1 MPIWMLDFQIWFKS
15 IVGLL
20 AIPIP
25 AKTGLR
31 ASNIGVNDG
40 IDHYFKYFIFKF
52 ICKSHHWFI
61 PKGSYKC
68 LCKNPLANFGYNCET
83 GGWYLYGAFLNF
95 LNVTVFL
102 KIAWFTDINQNAL
115 TFRNAASFV
124 EANATSFPQAW
135 NLGLGGF
142 FKEDILINIRTFDST
157 SIIFYVFF
165 KCLF

>member
-1 MPIWMLDFQIWFKS
+1 MNCRSICMHTWMLDFQIWFKS

-52 ICKSHHWFI
+52 ICKVHHWFI

-83 GGWYLYGAFLNF
+83 GRHIFNFLSGAFLNF
-95 LNVTVFL
+95 LNGTAFFNNCTICRY
-102 KIAWFTDINQNAL
+102 KPECPHIQK
-115 TFRNAASFV
+115 RSFFCR
-124 EANATSFPQAW
+124 S
-135 NLGLGGF
+135 
-142 FKEDILINIRTFDST
+142 
-157 SIIFYVFF
+157 
-165 KCLF
+165 